1 LAELPALFELVAA
14 GLPALTGP
22 DDGPPVA
29 ADPVRAMPAF
39 GEVAVAPDVA
49 WPAAD
54 PEAEDAPLVA
64 LELPPLVA
72 PPAPAPPPCAKD
84 VVAPATRA
92 MSANEVMDERVIG

>member
-1 LAELPALFELVAA
+1 LPAPFELVAA

-22 DDGPPVA
+22 DDTPPVA
-29 ADPVRAMPAF
+29 ADPVRALPAF

-54 PEAEDAPLVA
+54 PEDAPLVA
-64 LELPPLVA
+64 LELPPLVPPLA
-72 PPAPAPPPCAKD
+72 PPPPPCAKD

-92 MSANEVMDERVIG
+92 MIANEVIDERVIG